1 MNMNN
6 EQKNTWVKRQ
16 ITAALLNLLK
26 EKKLADISISELT
39 DRAGVGRVSFY
50 RNYQAKEDIL
60 REESDRLIQE

>member
-26 EKKLADISISELT
+26 EKKLADISVSELT
-39 DRAGVGRVSFY
+39 
-50 RNYQAKEDIL
+50 EM
-60 REESDRLIQE
+60 RELAAFPFTGIIRRRRTF